1 LFTARVVSLRKTGR
15 QRGFLD
21 GHWAAYFWSSSLLT
35 RWLDKRQATLRRRP
49 CRGVDVEKNSWDL
62 LKREFDALTHDGDV
76 DAESIDEIFDLEFRR
91 RFSELINKT
100 ARRNGTSYYHW
111 PRS

>member
-62 LKREFDALTHDGDV
+62 LKREFDALTLTLTLK
-76 DAESIDEIFDLEFRR
+76 AST
-91 RFSELINKT
+91 RFLI
-100 ARRNGTSYYHW
+100 
-111 PRS
+111 